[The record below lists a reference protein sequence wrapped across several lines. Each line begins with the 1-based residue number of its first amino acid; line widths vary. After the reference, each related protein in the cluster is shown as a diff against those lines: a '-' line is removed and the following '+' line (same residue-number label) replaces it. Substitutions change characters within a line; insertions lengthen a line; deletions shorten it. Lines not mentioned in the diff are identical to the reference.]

1 MGKSLSP
8 AKNLVGIPL
17 CPALFALL
25 SPFFPLNFH
34 FFGDLQGWEGVNVMN
49 VVRKRCPGD
58 PMEIGVGSFVAG
70 CLRQVNSLAQAP
82 EYGVGWCHR
91 NNAHSRLWGE
101 L

>member
-1 MGKSLSP
+1 M
-8 AKNLVGIPL
+8 
-17 CPALFALL
+17 
-25 SPFFPLNFH
+25 
-34 FFGDLQGWEGVNVMN
+34 MN
-49 VVRKRCPGD
+49 VVRKRCPDD
-58 PMEIGVGSFVAG
+58 PMETGVGSFVAG